1 MGVRFDHT
9 PSGVVVVPLFGFPHT
24 VPLIESFYK
33 GAGWRHERRAPISM
47 KVCLLTEINI
57 PSKVL
62 APFRRVFTN
71 AERYPW

>member
-1 MGVRFDHT
+1 MAARTARTYLNEGLPT
-9 PSGVVVVPLFGFPHT
+9 
-24 VPLIESFYK
+24 
-33 GAGWRHERRAPISM
+33 
-47 KVCLLTEINI
+47 LTEINI